1 MPLESRFCRRL
12 AADSPY
18 VSVSSVV
25 SAPISSATY
34 CFQVSAV
41 PPGPTSSRRRTS
53 TRVVTLSIS
62 TAAIRLHGYGLRD

>member
-25 SAPISSATY
+25 FAPISSATY
-34 CFQVSAV
+34 WFQAV
-41 PPGPTSSRRRTS
+41 PPGPTLSRRRTS
-53 TRVVTLSIS
+53 TRVV
-62 TAAIRLHGYGLRD
+62 GYLEHLNGGHQASWIWSP